1 MEKTI
6 NVFKLSRLTLRNFCG
21 IKTLDMHPLGA
32 GSVSVYGDN
41 ATGKTTIANA
51 FAWLLTGKNAAGTAE
66 FDPAPLGGD
75 NAKLHNL
82 ETSVEAEFD
91 GGMTLRRTLCE
102 VWTKKRGEVTAQ
114 LTGTKTAYYKN
125 DVPLKEKEFATVTE
139 ELFGSA
145 ELFRVLSSVGYFPA
159 VMDWKARRRMLIDV
173 CGDVNDGDVIAA
185 KSELSELPKLL
196 DGHTVDDYLKVAKAR
211 KAALKKELDTIPARI
226 TENENAAEGALSDEE
241 ITRAEGNL
249 KALEQQARE
258 IDAQIAGHNAPTAA
272 DEHKAA
278 LRRELEELR
287 GEYLKEHNKLITE
300 HTAAT
305 EKIAVERNNVY
316 SERSPL
322 LAKKSTLQDKI
333 ATMKNKRESLI
344 AERAEVAAKTY
355 DGGDTCPCCGQKL
368 PPEQIE
374 NAVAE
379 FNRRKSEKLSEISE
393 RAKATCHKDMIS
405 ASENELEA
413 LSGHISELD
422 EKYNALTE
430 QLEAMRNSAPTNTFT
445 AFEETAEYKRLTAA
459 IAAAESATRAA
470 VPADLTEKRAD
481 LAVKISEE
489 KEKLYKA
496 QATKNIRARISELEE
511 QQHTLADE
519 YAACEKGEYLC
530 ELFIRTKVSLLDER
544 INSRFH
550 TLKFKLFHEQQ
561 NGGLQEICKVLVP
574 CASGLVEY
582 EKANNAARINAGIEI
597 INVLSE
603 HFGIRLPVFVDNAE
617 SVTELSHADGQTI
630 RLIVSEAD
638 KVLRFEHGK

>member
-1 MEKTI
+1 MEKII
-6 NVFKLSRLTLRNFCG
+6 NVFKLSRLTLHNFCG
-21 IKTLDMHPLGA
+21 VKTLDMFPAGA

-66 FDPAPLGGD
+66 FDPAPLGED

-91 GGMTLRRTLCE
+91 SGMTLRRTLSE

-114 LTGTKTAYYKN
+114 LTGTKTAYYKD
-125 DVPLKEKEFATVTE
+125 DVPLKEKEFAALTE

-185 KSELSELPKLL
+185 KSELSELPELL

-249 KALEQQARE
+249 KALEQQAQE
-258 IDAQIAGHNAPTAA
+258 VDAQIAEHNAPT
-272 DEHKAA
+272 AA

-287 GEYLKEHNKLITE
+287 GEYLKEHNKLIAA
-300 HTAAT
+300 HTTAT

-344 AERAEVAAKTY
+344 AERAEVAGKTY

-374 NAVAE
+374 NVVAE

-405 ASENELEA
+405 AAESELEA
-413 LSGHISELD
+413 LNGRISELD
-422 EKYNALTE
+422 EKYDTLTE
-430 QLEAMRNSAPTNTFT
+430 QLEAMRNSAPANTFA

-489 KEKLYKA
+489 KEKLYMA
-496 QATKNIRARISELEE
+496 QATKNIRARIAELEE

-519 YAACEKGEYLC
+519 YAACEKGEFLC

-544 INSRFH
+544 INSRFR

-638 KVLRFEHGK
+638 KVLRFEYGE

>member
-1 MEKTI
+1 
-6 NVFKLSRLTLRNFCG
+6 
-21 IKTLDMHPLGA
+21 
-32 GSVSVYGDN
+32 
-41 ATGKTTIANA
+41 
-51 FAWLLTGKNAAGTAE
+51 
-66 FDPAPLGGD
+66 
-75 NAKLHNL
+75 
-82 ETSVEAEFD
+82 
-91 GGMTLRRTLCE
+91 
-102 VWTKKRGEVTAQ
+102 
-114 LTGTKTAYYKN
+114 
-125 DVPLKEKEFATVTE
+125 
-139 ELFGSA
+139 
-145 ELFRVLSSVGYFPA
+145 
-159 VMDWKARRRMLIDV
+159 
-173 CGDVNDGDVIAA
+173 
-185 KSELSELPKLL
+185 
-196 DGHTVDDYLKVAKAR
+196 
-211 KAALKKELDTIPARI
+211 
-226 TENENAAEGALSDEE
+226 
-241 ITRAEGNL
+241 
-249 KALEQQARE
+249 
-258 IDAQIAGHNAPTAA
+258 
-272 DEHKAA
+272 
-278 LRRELEELR
+278 
-287 GEYLKEHNKLITE
+287 
-300 HTAAT
+300 
-305 EKIAVERNNVY
+305 
-316 SERSPL
+316 
-322 LAKKSTLQDKI
+322 
-333 ATMKNKRESLI
+333 MKNKRESLI

-355 DGGDTCPCCGQKL
+355 DGGDTCPCCGQNL

-374 NAVAE
+374 NAVVE

-405 ASENELEA
+405 AAESELEA
-413 LSGHISELD
+413 LSGRISELD
-422 EKYNALTE
+422 EKYDELTE
-430 QLEAMRNSAPTNTFT
+430 QLEAMRNSAPVDTF
-445 AFEETAEYKRLTAA
+445 EDGPEYKRLTAA
-459 IAAAESATRAA
+459 IAAAESVTRAA

-544 INSRFH
+544 INSRFR

-638 KVLRFEHGK
+638 KVLRFEHGE